1 LIFDRNK
8 PVRVAEVKL
17 STINYRLSTFL
28 VVGCVALA
36 QGLAAEGNSSLSES
50 KTENEGTNDTVVAGG
65 SPAASANSQPTR
77 LSSEV
82 TVPGLLRQ
90 NEDLQRQLLIAQESL
105 KALTSSLAESNAEA
119 ELFRRK
125 YSDLQL
131 QMEALGLASANKDRA
146 KLEQRLLA
154 AVSDLQLAQKERDAY
169 RDQMLRLD
177 EAMLCYLKT
186 SQSADAKA
194 RMDVETQLRSID
206 KLVTKSTNAPD
217 LPEPSLMDGSVISV
231 KDEWSFVVGNLG
243 EKQGV
248 KIGMPMRVMRGDK
261 RIATLRVIDVRQRIC
276 GAVIQEMDSRKDR
289 IKVGDG
295 LQVDAQP
302 NVSLK

>member
-1 LIFDRNK
+1 MK
-8 PVRVAEVKL
+8 P
-17 STINYRLSTFL
+17 STINHRLTTL
-28 VVGCVALA
+28 VVVGCVTLA

-50 KTENEGTNDTVVAGG
+50 KTENAEANDAAVTGV
-65 SPAASANSQPTR
+65 SPAASANPQATR
-77 LSSEV
+77 LPSEV
-82 TVPGLLRQ
+82 TAAALLQQ
-90 NEDLQRQLLIAQESL
+90 NEDLQRQLSIAKESL

-119 ELFRRK
+119 EVFRRK

-154 AVSDLQLAQKERDAY
+154 AVSDLQLAQKERDEY
-169 RDQMLRLD
+169 REWMLRLD
-177 EAMLCYLKT
+177 EAVLCYLKT
-186 SQSADAKA
+186 SQSGDAKA

-217 LPEPSLMDGSVISV
+217 LPEPSLMDGNVISV

-248 KIGMPMRVMRGDK
+248 KIGMPMRVMRGDR
-261 RIATLRVIDVRQRIC
+261 RIATLRVVDVRQKIC
-276 GAVIQEMDSRKDR
+276 GAVIQEMDSKKDR
-289 IKVGDG
+289 IRVGDH
-295 LQVDAQP
+295 LRVDAQP
-302 NVSLK
+302 NVSAR